1 MFVLVANFW
10 VSLCAGFLSRRSK
23 QSVTKILPKSIN
35 ELPLTVES
43 VCGGKIKSVPRIK
56 VDKSSVAGFFT
67 SLLTLQSDRA
77 GSRLDFP
84 MNLVPPSRL
93 IYLQQRWLFM
103 SIWPERGRRG
113 IIKSQNS
120 KLTVCEL
127 HPGLQIND
135 KHETVFFLFFLKAG
149 LDFSFAWKLDIFFFR
164 FFFACFQMLCWTK
177 NINKAARISLLKGPC
192 VVLEKTFTLNL
203 NIYKMNEMITLICF
217 HDQINKQSSEGN

>member
-1 MFVLVANFW
+1 MW
-10 VSLCAGFLSRRSK
+10 PGFLRPCLRYRATERGRGLTFPWTSCL
-23 QSVTKILPKSIN
+23 LPAS
-35 ELPLTVES
+35 
-43 VCGGKIKSVPRIK
+43 
-56 VDKSSVAGFFT
+56 FT
-67 SLLTLQSDRA
+67 CNRDGYLCPSDLN
-77 GSRLDFP
+77 G
-84 MNLVPPSRL
+84 
-93 IYLQQRWLFM
+93 
-103 SIWPERGRRG
+103 GRRG

-135 KHETVFFLFFLKAG
+135 KHETVFFLFFFKAG

>member
-135 KHETVFFLFFLKAG
+135 KHETVLFLFFFKSRTWFLFCVEIG
-149 LDFSFAWKLDIFFFR
+149 YIFFSL
-164 FFFACFQMLCWTK
+164 FFCLFSNVMLDQK
-177 NINKAARISLLKGPC
+177 
-192 VVLEKTFTLNL
+192 
-203 NIYKMNEMITLICF
+203 YK
-217 HDQINKQSSEGN
+217 